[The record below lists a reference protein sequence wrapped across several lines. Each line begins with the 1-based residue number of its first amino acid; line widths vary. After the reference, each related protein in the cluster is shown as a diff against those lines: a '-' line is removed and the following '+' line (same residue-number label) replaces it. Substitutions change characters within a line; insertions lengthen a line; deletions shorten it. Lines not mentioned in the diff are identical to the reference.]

1 MPKELWDIEKAL
13 WLEGEEFFA
22 DHMVDDAVMV
32 FPQPVG
38 ILRGAEI
45 LEGLKDA
52 PRWTSVGASDL
63 ETIKRDGLAVLAYRA
78 SGERAGADRY
88 EAYCLST
95 YEQREGEWLIVA
107 HQQTPV

>member
-1 MPKELWDIEKAL
+1 MPKELWDIEKRL
-13 WLEGEEFFA
+13 WLEGEDFFA

-32 FPQPVG
+32 FPEPVG

-45 LEGLKDA
+45 IEGLKYA

-63 ETIKRDGLAVLAYRA
+63 ATVKRKGLAVLAYRA
-78 SGERAGADRY
+78 TGQREGADRY

-95 YEQREGEWLIVA
+95 YEQRKGEWLIVA